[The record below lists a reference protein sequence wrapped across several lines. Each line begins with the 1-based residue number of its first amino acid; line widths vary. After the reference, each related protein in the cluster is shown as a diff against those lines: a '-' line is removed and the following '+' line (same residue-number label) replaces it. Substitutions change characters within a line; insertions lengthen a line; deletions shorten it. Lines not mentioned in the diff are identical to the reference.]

1 MRLSYIEN
9 EDTQEDKEDI
19 EYKQLIQQLILQEN
33 QI

>member
-9 EDTQEDKEDI
+9 EDTQEDKKDI

-33 QI
+33 QV

>member
-33 QI
+33 QV